1 MVTRLEPAD
10 PTQIGRYRLL
20 GELGAG
26 AMGRVLLGVGPDGRL
41 VAIKQVHA
49 HLVDEADFLPRF
61 RREVQT
67 STRVSGAFTAAVVD
81 FDVDSEMPWLAS
93 VFVPGVPLDKAVK
106 EYGPLDTDQIRTL
119 AVGLASALHAIH
131 GVGLIHR
138 DLKPANVILA
148 EDGPRVIDF
157 GIARA
162 AEGRSELTGTGS
174 IIGSP
179 AFMSPEQ
186 AESLPLTPAS
196 DIFSLGAVLAMAAGG
211 TSPFAGSSL
220 PTTLYNIVHVD
231 PDLTGLPAEVR
242 ALVEPCLAKDP
253 QARPTPGQILD
264 FLGGVRTGGA
274 LWPAAVHD
282 AIRRQDAE
290 LSALR
295 SDPEATQFT
304 SVGAAAPPAQPGG
317 DFDTRL
323 GQLVAA
329 ARITDERRRRA
340 RLRIGA
346 LAGAVLLVVAM
357 VAGAIAWGGDE
368 ESTAPQANSLGA
380 LNLTKLRAVDLC
392 AAMKEPLVPA
402 LGDWTQKPLSTRWGT
417 CGAAAGGYQFSFDI
431 ARTEGFVETGATVD
445 GAPVLRDTAAPAG
458 TCGRALLPAATEP
471 QFAVVARVQGAGAA
485 DELCS
490 VADEAVT
497 RFAPRLAGGGPKLPD
512 VRRSLARLD
521 PCALVD
527 VDVAKLSIGRQL
539 RGDAD
544 TLHSCKWAGGNTVAV
559 RLERTAPPA
568 ETPKPI
574 VIDLG
579 GGNIVNIDEQ
589 ELSAPACVRQA
600 VYRPGREG
608 TAEVVTVQVENPAM
622 AAHPEFKCLAAQDI
636 LRNIMGNLPVVR

>member
-1 MVTRLEPAD
+1 MVTRLEPTD
-10 PTQIGRYRLL
+10 PTHIGRYRLL
-20 GELGAG
+20 GVLGAG
-26 AMGRVLLGVGPDGRL
+26 AMGRVLLGAGPDGRL

-49 HLVDEADFLPRF
+49 HLVDESDFLSRF

-93 VFVPGVPLDKAVK
+93 VFVPGLPLDRAVK
-106 EYGPLDTDQIRTL
+106 EYGPLDAEQIRTL
-119 AVGLASALHAIH
+119 AVGLASAMHAIH

-186 AESLPLTPAS
+186 AESQPLTPAS
-196 DIFSLGAVLAMAAGG
+196 DVFSLGAVLAMAAGG
-211 TSPFAGSSL
+211 ASPFAGPSL

-231 PDLTGLPAEVR
+231 PDLTDLPAEVR

-264 FLGGVRTGGA
+264 FLGGVRACGA
-274 LWPAAVHD
+274 LWSPAVHD
-282 AIRRQDAE
+282 AIRRQGTE
-290 LSALR
+290 LSALLA
-295 SDPEATQFT
+295 DPEATQFT
-304 SVGAAAPPAQPGG
+304 AVGAAPEQAQPGG

-323 GQLVAA
+323 GMLVAE
-329 ARITDERRRRA
+329 ARISDERRRRA

-346 LAGAVLLVVAM
+346 LAGAVLLV
-357 VAGAIAWGGDE
+357 GAVVVGAFAWGGGE
-368 ESTAPQANSLGA
+368 ESTVPQANSLGA

-402 LGDWTQKPLSTRWGT
+402 LGDWTQKPHSTRWGT
-417 CGAAAGGYQFSFDI
+417 CAAAAGDYQFTLEI
-431 ARTEGFVETGATVD
+431 ARGDGFVATGTTVE
-445 GAPVLRDTAAPAG
+445 GAPVLRDTAAPDG
-458 TCGRALLPAATEP
+458 TCGRALLPAVTEP
-471 QFAVVARVQGAGAA
+471 QFAVVARVRGAGAA
-485 DELCS
+485 DKLCS

-497 RFAPRLAGGGPKLPD
+497 RFAPRLAGGGPRLPD
-512 VRRSLARLD
+512 VRRSLARID
-521 PCALVD
+521 PCSLVD

-544 TLHSCKWAGGNTVAV
+544 TLHSCTWAGGNTVEV
-559 RLERTAPPA
+559 RLERMPP
-568 ETPKPI
+568 PPQPDKPI

-579 GGNIVNIDEQ
+579 GGNIVNVDEQ
-589 ELSAPACVRQA
+589 DLSAPACIRQA